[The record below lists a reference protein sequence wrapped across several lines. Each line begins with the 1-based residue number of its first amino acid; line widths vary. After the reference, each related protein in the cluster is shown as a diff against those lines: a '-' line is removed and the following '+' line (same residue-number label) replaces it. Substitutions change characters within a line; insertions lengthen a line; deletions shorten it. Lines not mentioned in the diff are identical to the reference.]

1 VEADRHQN
9 LDDLAFVIALAAV
22 AAAGA
27 GFFAQR
33 NGAALVMC
41 ALCFAGIFVGR
52 MIGISGRTLLPVGLG
67 LAVILYLVWLNPPL
81 DSRETSAVAH
91 IGGGALAGWALG
103 ATLRRRVAWPGWA
116 LIAFAAVVVLTG
128 IWEIGEYLGDRALD
142 TALIP
147 NRSDSAYDVVFG
159 CAGGFAGVCVARL
172 AELVRGSSLR

>member
-1 VEADRHQN
+1 VEVNRHES
-9 LDDLAFVIALAAV
+9 LDDLAFVVALASV

-67 LAVILYLVWLNPPL
+67 LSLILYLVWLNPPL
-81 DSRETSAVAH
+81 DSRQTSAVAH
-91 IGGGALAGWALG
+91 LGGGALAGWAIG
-103 ATLRRRVAWPGWA
+103 ATLRSRVAWPGWA
-116 LIAFAAVVVLTG
+116 AIAFSAVVVLTG
-128 IWEIGEYLGDRALD
+128 IWEVGEYLGDRALD

-147 NRSDSAYDVVFG
+147 DRRDSAYDVLFG
-159 CAGGFAGVCVARL
+159 CAGGFAGVAFARL
-172 AELVRGSSLR
+172 AEIVRRPGQ